1 MHIKFCVVKA
11 DFGLARKIEMPPKPM
26 TVMVSVIHFVFTF
39 SSCSKNLFYS
49 CYYLSFILYVTCTII
64 SMKLGENVL

>member
-26 TVMVSVIHFVFTF
+26 TPVV
-39 SSCSKNLFYS
+39 
-49 CYYLSFILYVTCTII
+49 VT
-64 SMKLGENVL
+64 LWWV